1 MEGNLGKVK
10 KFSDDA
16 SAYNDCPTWRL
27 GLFALNNTATNL
39 YMFAMG
45 YISMYA
51 SGIAGLLVTVV
62 GFILTAMRIFDGIT
76 DPIVGFLIDKTDGK
90 FGKFRP
96 L

>member
-51 SGIAGLLVTVV
+51 SGIAG
-62 GFILTAMRIFDGIT
+62 
-76 DPIVGFLIDKTDGK
+76 
-90 FGKFRP
+90 
-96 L
+96 